1 MTTESITINV
11 DADAART
18 FTAAPPD
25 ERRKVELLLS
35 LRLRELVQGPVR
47 PLREIMDEI
56 GAEAEAKGL
65 TPQTLESLL
74 REE

>member
-18 FTAAPPD
+18 FAAAPPE

-35 LRLRELVQGPVR
+35 LRLRELVQGPLR
-47 PLREIMDEI
+47 PLSEVMDEI
-56 GAEAEAKGL
+56 GTEAEAKGL
-65 TPQTLESLL
+65 TRETLESLL